1 MEPEPISTSS
11 VAAVVLAGGGA
22 RRLGGVDK
30 LALTVGGVR
39 LLDRVLTP
47 LAELGWPAVVVG
59 PRRAVADG
67 LPEPIWAQE
76 SPAGGGPAAGL
87 AAGLGLPCPAE
98 TPEPTPLVA
107 VLAGDLP
114 HLRADALVSLAAAAA
129 REISAGGAG
138 ALAVDDDGIEQLL
151 LGVWSRQSLLAAVS
165 AGSRP
170 PTAAGASVRSLLGP
184 LRPARVVLPG
194 EPAPWSDC
202 DTDADLAAAR
212 AATAA
217 LRTTTLRTTTLRT
230 TVPEAVT
237 P

>member
-1 MEPEPISTSS
+1 MEPEPISTSG

-59 PRRAVADG
+59 PWRAVADG
-67 LPEPIWAQE
+67 LPEPTWARE

-87 AAGLGLPCPAE
+87 AAGLTLAAGLGLPRPAG
-98 TPEPTPLVA
+98 TPESTPLVA

-114 HLRADALVSLAAAAA
+114 HLRADALASLAAAASQ
-129 REISAGGAG
+129 EISAGGAG

-170 PTAAGASVRSLLGP
+170 PTAAGASVRSVLGP
-184 LRPARVVLPG
+184 LRPARVVLRG

-212 AATAA
+212 AGVAPSTAA
-217 LRTTTLRTTTLRT
+217 RSTTGVGAR
-230 TVPEAVT
+230 
-237 P
+237 